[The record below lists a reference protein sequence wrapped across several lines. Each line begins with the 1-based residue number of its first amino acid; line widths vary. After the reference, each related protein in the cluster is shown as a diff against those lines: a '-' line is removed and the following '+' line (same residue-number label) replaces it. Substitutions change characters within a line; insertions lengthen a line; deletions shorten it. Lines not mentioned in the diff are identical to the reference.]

1 MARFINPA
9 KMGLLILIE
18 LYVEE
23 AVPSDAIL
31 PVLSFVHGH
40 LSDFAPM
47 SVSAGQAERWSKA
60 ERAVSLI
67 LSIKDFEKL
76 LGSYPFLMGMPGRR
90 LWDQFLG
97 KLWDINCLDA
107 MHDFFDHLSR
117 LLIKT
122 KEERQRLA
130 ELGYLI
136 EDQSGV
142 KLTPNSPFGRF
153 VRRSRLEYNRLP
165 FHDCTQL
172 WKNFVRYRQPTAQYM
187 KRKLADFGPMSF
199 DNVLL
204 MGEQE
209 DWGHQSAMDLASV
222 AYGDMLTGDQTGT
235 LPVSADDIGSL
246 LEFQIEQVQKYGNR
260 VPAEI
265 FQQFHDLLKDS
276 CIKPSLAHYIN
287 FLDAWR
293 RGDFPTAFD
302 LLHRYFDFTMSNTN
316 RATYQYALMNLAVLQ
331 ADFGCHR
338 EALTAMLETVTTA
351 RENQDMTCLNFS
363 LNWLFHFGRA
373 HPDLVRDLV
382 SHSMLGT
389 GKDNLAFLRVQS
401 RETGMWTL
409 WSAVFLSE
417 AKIGLIN
424 GDSVA
429 AAMEAMVKSS
439 HIVMVRNMT
448 NMFGS
453 HLAFSAAVWD
463 RLGLSRMSSV
473 VCEVFLRCH
482 ARNSVFDDEL
492 KLSCRLAMMLAG
504 QGRYDEALDKLEGL
518 QANSLRSWKPSQY
531 WHKYRGI
538 IKLKR
543 DLHHNNL
550 EGAEQLMSQI
560 IQSRDDDM
568 EPDLVFL
575 VDSLHVDYLIRRG
588 EFQAAFARMDR
599 IMSQIQEERR
609 DVALKVKLLLL
620 KASLLDKCGRTQRGF
635 TAAMRAASISWEAR
649 YIPGLWE
656 AIGAVSN
663 ILVSLGEFEAAS
675 QLLVAVIPRSLEC
688 DTASLSGQLYS
699 YLADANMG
707 LAGKCEPKSAKRMEY
722 MTKALQAVQK
732 SFDHY
737 SQIEDMAMQ
746 CQMTA
751 KKAMVMKLSGDMA
764 LAADYAAE
772 YAALQKKAAALSLGR
787 DV

>member
-1 MARFINPA
+1 MARFLNPA
-9 KMGLLILIE
+9 KIGLLVLVE
-18 LYVEE
+18 LYVEG

-31 PVLSFVHGH
+31 PVLSFVHDH
-40 LSDFAPM
+40 LTDFAPK
-47 SVSAGQAERWSKA
+47 SVSADQAERWGKA
-60 ERAVSLI
+60 ERTVSLI
-67 LSIKDFEKL
+67 ISIKDFEKL

-117 LLIKT
+117 LLAKT

-130 ELGYLI
+130 EVGHPV
-136 EDQSGV
+136 EDEGGV
-142 KLTPNSPFGRF
+142 KLTPNSPFGTF
-153 VRRSRLEYNRLP
+153 VRRSRLEYHRLR
-165 FHDCTQL
+165 FHDCTEL

-187 KRKLADFGPMSF
+187 KRKLPGFGRMSF

-209 DWGHQSAMDLASV
+209 DWDHQSVMDLASV
-222 AYGDMLTGDQTGT
+222 AYGDMLTGDQSSTV
-235 LPVSADDIGSL
+235 PVSADDIGSL

-260 VPAEI
+260 IPLEI
-265 FQQFHDLLKDS
+265 RHQFHDLLKDS
-276 CIKPSLAHYIN
+276 CIKPSLTHYLN

-293 RGDFPTAFD
+293 GGDYPTAFD
-302 LLHRYFDFTMSNTN
+302 LLHRYFDYTMSN
-316 RATYQYALMNLAVLQ
+316 RDRSYYQYALMNLAVLQ

-338 EALTAMLETVTTA
+338 EALTAMLETVSTA
-351 RENQDMTCLNFS
+351 RENRDMSCLNFA

-389 GKDNLAFLRVQS
+389 GKDNLAFLRVKS
-401 RETGMWTL
+401 KETGMWTL
-409 WSAVFLSE
+409 WSAVLLSE
-417 AKIGLIN
+417 AKLGLIN

-429 AAMEAMVKSS
+429 AAMESMVRSS
-439 HIVMVRNMT
+439 HIVVVRNMT

-453 HLAFSAAVWD
+453 HLALSAALWD
-463 RLGLSRMSSV
+463 RLGVSSMSSV
-473 VCEVFLRCH
+473 ACEVFLRCH
-482 ARNSVFDDEL
+482 ARHSIFDDEL

-504 QGRYDEALDKLEGL
+504 QGRYDEALEKLEVL
-518 QANSLRSWKPSQY
+518 EENSLRSWKPSQY

-550 EGAEQLMSQI
+550 EGADQLISQI
-560 IQSRDDDM
+560 VQSRDDDL
-568 EPDLVFL
+568 EPDMAFL

-588 EFQAAFARMDR
+588 DYQAAFAKIDR

-609 DVALKVKLLLL
+609 DVVLKVKLLLL
-620 KASLLDKCGRTQRGF
+620 KATLLDKCGRTQRGF

-649 YIPGLWE
+649 NIPGLWE
-656 AIGAVSN
+656 AVGAVSN
-663 ILVSLGEFEAAS
+663 ILVSLSEFEAAS

-732 SFDHY
+732 SFDQY

-751 KKAMVMKLSGDMA
+751 KKAMIMKLSGDMA

-772 YAALQKKAAALSLGR
+772 YVALQKKAAALSLGA
-787 DV
+787 

>member
-1 MARFINPA
+1 MARFLNPA
-9 KMGLLILIE
+9 KIGLLVLVE
-18 LYVEE
+18 LYVEG

-31 PVLSFVHGH
+31 PVLSFVHDH
-40 LSDFAPM
+40 LTDFAPR
-47 SVSAGQAERWSKA
+47 SVSADQAERWGKA
-60 ERAVSLI
+60 ERTVSLI
-67 LSIKDFEKL
+67 ISIKDFEKL

-117 LLIKT
+117 LLAKT

-130 ELGYLI
+130 EVGHPV
-136 EDQSGV
+136 EDEGGV
-142 KLTPNSPFGRF
+142 KLTPNSPFGTF
-153 VRRSRLEYNRLP
+153 VRRSRLEYHRLR
-165 FHDCTQL
+165 FHDCTEL

-187 KRKLADFGPMSF
+187 KRKLPGFGRMSF

-209 DWGHQSAMDLASV
+209 DWDHQSVMDLASV
-222 AYGDMLTGDQTGT
+222 AYGDMLTGDQSSTV
-235 LPVSADDIGSL
+235 PVSADDIGSL

-260 VPAEI
+260 IPLEI
-265 FQQFHDLLKDS
+265 RHQFHDLLKDS
-276 CIKPSLAHYIN
+276 CIKPSLTHYLN

-293 RGDFPTAFD
+293 GGDYPTAFD
-302 LLHRYFDFTMSNTN
+302 LLHRYFDYTMSN
-316 RATYQYALMNLAVLQ
+316 RDRSYYQYALMNLAVLQ

-338 EALTAMLETVTTA
+338 EALTAMLETVSTA
-351 RENQDMTCLNFS
+351 RENRDMSCLNFA

-389 GKDNLAFLRVQS
+389 GKDNLAFLRVKS
-401 RETGMWTL
+401 KETGMWTL
-409 WSAVFLSE
+409 WSAVLLSE
-417 AKIGLIN
+417 AKLGLIN

-429 AAMEAMVKSS
+429 AAMESMVRSS
-439 HIVMVRNMT
+439 HIVMVRNMK

-453 HLAFSAAVWD
+453 HLALSAALWD
-463 RLGLSRMSSV
+463 RLGVSSMSSV
-473 VCEVFLRCH
+473 ACEVFLRCH
-482 ARNSVFDDEL
+482 ARHSIFDDEL

-504 QGRYDEALDKLEGL
+504 QGRYDEALEKLEVL
-518 QANSLRSWKPSQY
+518 EENSLRSWKPSQY

-550 EGAEQLMSQI
+550 EGADQLISQI
-560 IQSRDDDM
+560 VQSRDDDL
-568 EPDLVFL
+568 EPDMAFI

-588 EFQAAFARMDR
+588 DFQAAFAKIDR

-609 DVALKVKLLLL
+609 DVVLKVKLLLL

-649 YIPGLWE
+649 NIPGLWE

-663 ILVSLGEFEAAS
+663 ILVSLSEFEAAS

-699 YLADANMG
+699 YLADAKMG

-732 SFDHY
+732 SFDQY

-751 KKAMVMKLSGDMA
+751 KKAMIMKLSGDMA

-772 YAALQKKAAALSLGR
+772 YVALQKKAAALSLGA
-787 DV
+787 

>member
-1 MARFINPA
+1 MARFLNPA
-9 KMGLLILIE
+9 KIGLLVLVE
-18 LYVEE
+18 LYVEG

-31 PVLSFVHGH
+31 PVLSFVHDH
-40 LSDFAPM
+40 LTDFAPK
-47 SVSAGQAERWSKA
+47 SASADQAERWGKA
-60 ERAVSLI
+60 ERTVSLI
-67 LSIKDFEKL
+67 ISIKDFEKL

-107 MHDFFDHLSR
+107 LHDFFDHLSR
-117 LLIKT
+117 LLAKT

-130 ELGYLI
+130 EVGHPV
-136 EDQSGV
+136 EDEGGV
-142 KLTPNSPFGRF
+142 KLTPNSPFGTF
-153 VRRSRLEYNRLP
+153 VRRARLEYHRLR
-165 FHDCTQL
+165 FHDCTEL

-187 KRKLADFGPMSF
+187 KRKIPGFGRMSF

-209 DWGHQSAMDLASV
+209 DWDHQNVMDLASV
-222 AYGDMLTGDQTGT
+222 AYGDMLTGDQSSTV
-235 LPVSADDIGSL
+235 PVSADDIGSL

-260 VPAEI
+260 IPLEI
-265 FQQFHDLLKDS
+265 RLQFHDLLKDS
-276 CIKPSLAHYIN
+276 CIKPSLTHYLN

-293 RGDFPTAFD
+293 GGDYPTAFD
-302 LLHRYFDFTMSNTN
+302 LLHRYFDYTMSN
-316 RATYQYALMNLAVLQ
+316 RDRSYYQYALMNLAVLQ

-338 EALTAMLETVTTA
+338 EALTAMLETVSTA
-351 RENQDMTCLNFS
+351 RENRDMSCLNFA

-389 GKDNLAFLRVQS
+389 GKDNLAFLRVKS
-401 RETGMWTL
+401 KETGMWTL
-409 WSAVFLSE
+409 WSAVLLSE
-417 AKIGLIN
+417 AKLGLIN

-429 AAMEAMVKSS
+429 AAMESMVRSS
-439 HIVMVRNMT
+439 HIVMARNMK

-453 HLAFSAAVWD
+453 HLALTAALWD
-463 RLGLSRMSSV
+463 RLGVSSMSSV
-473 VCEVFLRCH
+473 ACEVFLRCH
-482 ARNSVFDDEL
+482 ARHSIFDDEL

-504 QGRYDEALDKLEGL
+504 QGRYDEALEKLEVL
-518 QANSLRSWKPSQY
+518 EENSLRSWKPSQY

-550 EGAEQLMSQI
+550 EGADQLISQI
-560 IQSRDDDM
+560 VQSRDDDL
-568 EPDLVFL
+568 EPDMAFL

-588 EFQAAFARMDR
+588 DFQAAFAKIDR

-609 DVALKVKLLLL
+609 DVVLKVKLLLL

-649 YIPGLWE
+649 NLPGLWE

-663 ILVSLGEFEAAS
+663 ILVSLSEFEAAS

-688 DTASLSGQLYS
+688 DTANLSGQLYS

-707 LAGKCEPKSAKRMEY
+707 LAGKCEPKSTKRMEY

-732 SFDHY
+732 SFGQY
-737 SQIEDMAMQ
+737 SQIEDMTMQ

-751 KKAMVMKLSGDMA
+751 KKAMIMKLSGDMA

-772 YAALQKKAAALSLGR
+772 YVALQKKAAALSLGA
-787 DV
+787 